1 VEKELLGKISL
12 ISLEILLI
20 ADIAILIGYR
30 HVVQSSYLFVTAGTV
45 FYPLVVL
52 NIIAALVILAA
63 IIRSFMA
70 HRK

>member
-1 VEKELLGKISL
+1 MLGKIWL

-30 HVVQSSYLFVTAGTV
+30 HIVRSTHLFVTAGTV

-52 NIIAALVILAA
+52 NIIAALVVLAA
-63 IIRSFMA
+63 IMRSFVA
-70 HRK
+70 HGK